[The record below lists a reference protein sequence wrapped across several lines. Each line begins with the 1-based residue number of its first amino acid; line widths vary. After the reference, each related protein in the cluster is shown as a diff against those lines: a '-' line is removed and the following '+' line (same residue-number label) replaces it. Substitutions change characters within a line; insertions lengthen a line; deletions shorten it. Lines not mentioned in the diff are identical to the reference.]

1 MHLRNKMT
9 KFQLKIFLKAAY
21 EIILVFLQFF
31 IISLHFFQWQL
42 IPQKQ
47 IIQVST
53 LSYLLGFL
61 IIIIALI
68 ILLFAIKDLGRNL
81 SPFPRPLNKSNLV
94 TTGIY
99 RFTRHPMYYSLIFIS
114 FGVFITKLSIHY
126 LFLSTSLGLIIK
138 FKIALEEQYLKT
150 KFKNY
155 LIYKNEVKY

>member
-1 MHLRNKMT
+1 MT

-31 IISLHFFQWQL
+31 IIILHFFQWEF

-53 LSYLLGFL
+53 LSYLVGFL
-61 IIIIALI
+61 IIIIAFI
-68 ILLFAIKDLGRNL
+68 ILLVAIKDLGRNL
-81 SPFPRPLNKSNLV
+81 SPFPRPIKNSNLV
-94 TTGIY
+94 ITGIY

-114 FGVFITKLSIHY
+114 IGVFIIKLSIYY
-126 LFLSTSLGLIIK
+126 LFLTISLALIIK
-138 FKIALEEQYLKT
+138 FKIALEEKYLMN

-155 LIYKNEVKY
+155 LLYKNEVKV

>member
-1 MHLRNKMT
+1 MT
-9 KFQLKIFLKAAY
+9 KFQLKIFLKASY

-31 IISLHFFQWQL
+31 IISLHFFQWEF

-47 IIQVST
+47 IIEVST
-53 LSYLLGFL
+53 LSYLVGFL

-68 ILLFAIKDLGRNL
+68 ILLVAIKDLGRNL
-81 SPFPRPLNKSNLV
+81 SPFPRPINNSYLV

-114 FGVFITKLSIHY
+114 FGVFIIKLTIYY
-126 LFLSTSLGLIIK
+126 LFLSIILFLIIK
-138 FKIALEEQYLKT
+138 LKISLEEQYLNN